1 MKIGFDAKRAF
12 FNKSG
17 LGNYSR
23 SILLL
28 LQEYFPENEYLL
40 YTPSLKD
47 SISFQKN
54 KLFKI
59 KEPSTKLTQLFSSY
73 WRSMS
78 MSSDLKKEKLDLF
91 HGLSNEL
98 PSDIQKS
105 ATKSIV
111 TIHDLIFLRFPHFF
125 SAIDNQIYLQKFK
138 HACKAADH
146 VVAVSEQTKHDIVNF
161 FQISPNKISVSYQGC
176 GQQFWQIVSEEKK
189 QEVQKRYNLPKK
201 FILNVGTI
209 EPRKN
214 MYNLIYSLLYA
225 KHDATIVSIGRGV
238 SSYMRE
244 LEQLIDKKGLQK
256 RVLFLHN
263 VTNEDLP
270 AVYQQAE
277 IFVYPS
283 YFEGFGIPILEAMVS
298 DIPVITSSGS
308 CFPETG
314 GDAARYIN
322 PNNPEEIAIHCDEI
336 MSDTELQ
343 KKMVKR
349 GRIHAE
355 KFSDEA
361 VVKSIMQVYHNTLEL

>member
-59 KEPSTKLTQLFSSY
+59 KEPSTKLTQFFSSY

-138 HACKAADH
+138 HACKTADH